1 MNSPFVKNFEQLF
14 QNIQSD
20 IELDGNVSLYI
31 ASDKADSMFE
41 KLLVQELVR
50 TINNKQV
57 RFLAVRNI
65 VMKETYKEQKFFTKF
80 VEQLE
85 TLKTP
90 LMYHDVV
97 NRRLIPF
104 FQKKGYSLLE
114 EKKYDENLISMY
126 KIF

>member
-31 ASDKADSMFE
+31 ASDKADSIFE

-57 RFLAVRNI
+57 KFLAVRNI

-85 TLKTP
+85 TLQTP

-114 EKKYDENLISMY
+114 EKKYEENLISVY

>member
-85 TLKTP
+85 TLQIP

-97 NRRLIPF
+97 NRSLIPF

-114 EKKYDENLISMY
+114 EKKYEESLISMY

>member
-85 TLKTP
+85 TLQIP

-97 NRRLIPF
+97 NRSLIPF
-104 FQKKGYSLLE
+104 FQKKGYSLLK
-114 EKKYDENLISMY
+114 EKKYEESLISMY